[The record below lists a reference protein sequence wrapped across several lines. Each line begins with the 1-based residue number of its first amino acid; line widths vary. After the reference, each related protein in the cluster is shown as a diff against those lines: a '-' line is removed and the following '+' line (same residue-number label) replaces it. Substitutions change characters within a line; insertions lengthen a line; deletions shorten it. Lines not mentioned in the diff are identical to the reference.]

1 MIYTNG
7 YSTCA
12 CPSCVLE
19 NGGVSECYTGVKQY
33 HNAHLMTNIQS
44 LNAMTFHQQFLILEF
59 LTLFTGTT
67 LAFVAYPAAIAKM
80 PGSVVWAIL
89 FFLMLMMI
97 GLGTMCISV
106 HTVVT
111 AIIDEYPR
119 QLYKHR
125 LKVLLAICVAMYLMG
140 LPFLS
145 QVSRN
150 NLGFYFSKCRD
161 LRLFRSIR

>member
-1 MIYTNG
+1 M
-7 YSTCA
+7 
-12 CPSCVLE
+12 L
-19 NGGVSECYTGVKQY
+19 Y
-33 HNAHLMTNIQS
+33 HNACPFTIIQS
-44 LNAMTFHQQFLILEF
+44 FCVLTFHRLGPNLENEIQFISCIGILDF
-59 LTLFTGTT
+59 FTGTT

-145 QVSRN
+145 QVSQN
-150 NLGFYFSKCRD
+150 N
-161 LRLFRSIR
+161 

>member
-1 MIYTNG
+1 MLTFHRFGPN
-7 YSTCA
+7 
-12 CPSCVLE
+12 LE
-19 NGGVSECYTGVKQY
+19 NEIHSISCIG
-33 HNAHLMTNIQS
+33 
-44 LNAMTFHQQFLILEF
+44 ILD
-59 LTLFTGTT
+59 LFTGTT

-125 LKVLLAICVAMYLMG
+125 LKVLLAICVAMYFMG

-150 NLGFYFSKCRD
+150 NLFFLMQTLS
-161 LRLFRSIR
+161 SN

>member
-1 MIYTNG
+1 MF
-7 YSTCA
+7 
-12 CPSCVLE
+12 E
-19 NGGVSECYTGVKQY
+19 NE
-33 HNAHLMTNIQS
+33 IQS
-44 LNAMTFHQQFLILEF
+44 ISCNGTFDF
-59 LTLFTGTT
+59 FTGTT

-97 GLGTMCISV
+97 GLGTVCISV

-125 LKVLLAICVAMYLMG
+125 LKVLLAICVIMYLMG

-150 NLGFYFSKCRD
+150 TWLFLILNLKLD
-161 LRLFRSIR
+161 

>member
-1 MIYTNG
+1 MC
-7 YSTCA
+7 S
-12 CPSCVLE
+12 
-19 NGGVSECYTGVKQY
+19 
-33 HNAHLMTNIQS
+33 
-44 LNAMTFHQQFLILEF
+44 
-59 LTLFTGTT
+59 LFTGKDLIFENEIQSICCIGTFDFFTGMT

-125 LKVLLAICVAMYLMG
+125 LKVLLAICVIMYLMG

-161 LRLFRSIR
+161 LRLFR